1 MNGSRDC
8 HTDWSKSDREEEIL
22 YDISYMWNLKKEWY
36 KQNYLQNNK
45 RLTEDKHNC
54 QGEGKGERIGKEVE
68 MDMYTLLC
76 FKWMT
81 SQNLLY
87 STWNSAQFYAAV

>member
-8 HTDWSKSDREEEIL
+8 HTDWSKSDREGEIL

-36 KQNYLQNNK
+36 KWTYLQNNK

-54 QGEGKGERIGKEVE
+54 QGEGKGEGIVKEVG
-68 MDMYTLLC
+68 MDMYTPLYL
-76 FKWMT
+76 KWMT
-81 SQNLLY
+81 SQNLLH
-87 STWNSAQFYAAV
+87 STWNLAQFYVAA